1 MKRFF
6 KTVFG
11 LIFNR
16 FGWKLL
22 SLAVAVVIW
31 ATVAT
36 EPELSTFAST
46 QVEYKNLPSDLEIA
60 SNPISTVFLE
70 LRGPSGELQGLGGQG
85 IHPQIIL
92 DLSSATPGEHTY
104 AISDSVAK
112 LPPGVRFVSALPA
125 QVHLNFETRG
135 TRTVPVRIRFAG
147 EGADGYIV
155 ASAIATPPMEKIEG
169 ASSHVDATTEVVTDP
184 VDVSSAVGVQNFR
197 VTAFVGDSFVHIV
210 DSPEV
215 TVAVTMKKEPAAAQT
230 PGKKAAAP
238 ARVNH

>member
-6 KTVFG
+6 KTALG

-22 SLAVAVVIW
+22 SLAVAIAIW

-70 LRGPSGELQGLGGQG
+70 VRGPSGELQGLGGQG
-85 IHPQIIL
+85 VHPQIIL

-104 AISDSVAK
+104 AISSGTVK
-112 LPPGVRFVSALPA
+112 LPRGVRLVSALPA
-125 QVHLNFETRG
+125 EVHLDFENRQA
-135 TRTVPVRIRFAG
+135 RTVPVRVRFAG
-147 EGADGYIV
+147 EGADGYDV
-155 ASAIATPPMEKIEG
+155 ASDVVTPSSERIEG

-184 VDVSSAVGVQNFR
+184 VDVSSAVGTKNFR
-197 VTAFVGDSFVHIV
+197 VTAFVADPFVHIV
-210 DSPEV
+210 GSPQV
-215 TVAVTMKKEPAAAQT
+215 TVAVTMKKEPAAAQP